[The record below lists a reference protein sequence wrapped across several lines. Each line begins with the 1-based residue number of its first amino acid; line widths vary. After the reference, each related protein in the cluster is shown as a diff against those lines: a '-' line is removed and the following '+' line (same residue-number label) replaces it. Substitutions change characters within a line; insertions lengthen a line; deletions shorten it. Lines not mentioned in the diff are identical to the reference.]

1 MCAKFLYAICSHLE
15 YQQLNIDVT
24 TIMVDNQDKFVS
36 ELLEM
41 SSYNK
46 SSNNALF
53 TRNKYTKL
61 LQDVKQATENTD
73 IIGKDRNLLKQY
85 DVLKVA
91 NVEKLIRKKTY
102 DGKQ

>member
-1 MCAKFLYAICSHLE
+1 MCARFVYAICSDLE
-15 YQQLNIDVT
+15 YQRLNIDVT